1 MAKRKPKKDDG
12 VTVDGDDVRAAE
24 QKYFKDMEE
33 RISDELKKRR
43 QAYKRAIE
51 SSKKAREKR
60 EECRLS
66 LIAQMAEE
74 GVTRLPMATDGKN
87 RKAFVI
93 GVKDVIKIEKIKPVA
108 QPVEESPNDSNA

>member
-1 MAKRKPKKDDG
+1 MGKKKAARKSDDIK
-12 VTVDGDDVRAAE
+12 VDGDHVRDAE

-33 RISDELKKRR
+33 KISDELKKRR

-51 SSKKAREKR
+51 ASKKSRDKR

-66 LIAQMAEE
+66 LIAQMTEE
-74 GVTRLPMATDGKN
+74 GVRRLPMSTDGKN
-87 RKAFVI
+87 GKAFVI

-108 QPVEESPNDSNA
+108 QPVEEESIK